1 MRNRILSSV
10 FLLGLVMASFP
21 VFAGGVADSMK
32 VDGAYIRA
40 VPPGQPNSAAF
51 MMIKSRSDQG
61 HALVSAE
68 SDIAMLVEL
77 HTHINDNGMMR
88 MRKVEKI
95 DLPAGEMVKLEPGGL
110 HVMLINL
117 QKKLVP
123 GEEASITL
131 VFEDGSKQEIT
142 VPIKKMQMTMM
153 KHDMKNM
160 KH

>member
-1 MRNRILSSV
+1 
-10 FLLGLVMASFP
+10 
-21 VFAGGVADSMK
+21 
-32 VDGAYIRA
+32 
-40 VPPGQPNSAAF
+40 
-51 MMIKSRSDQG
+51 
-61 HALVSAE
+61 
-68 SDIAMLVEL
+68 
-77 HTHINDNGMMR
+77 
-88 MRKVEKI
+88 
-95 DLPAGEMVKLEPGGL
+95 MVKLEPGGL